1 MKQLSPCVHRWS
13 TIGNTVD
20 GETGEWDSRDEA
32 TCRRAIRRFNV
43 KPRAMGIPSIIEPA
57 PRTIKIEWPVN
68 PVPIE
73 VQKNVGKLV
82 VKRGEFGFLSDE
94 EVGEIAK
101 IIEDFPITL
110 EQALSLRAAIN
121 QEKSVYSHH
130 RIMNRKK
137 ELKRKYDNGSDI
149 LELAKL
155 VDGPPVN
162 VFRAIL
168 SARNFSKNR
177 IKTLLK
183 EPKKMN
189 ERDQEQFKI
198 AEESDRVANVDQTET
213 HLAADLFEDLLCE
226 HFESIDVRF
235 RRQNEL
241 VKEQI
246 AEEGRPVRTPDLLF
260 LDDLRINGIPCAW
273 IDAKHFFGSALS
285 FPRKKAQKQVDR
297 YTEVYGQG
305 AIIYRHG
312 FCDGLHLRG
321 AQKLDAG
328 PVDLSLLIEHNEN
341 RL

>member
-1 MKQLSPCVHRWS
+1 MSKEAEEDSAW
-13 TIGNTVD
+13 GED
-20 GETGEWDSRDEA
+20 GH
-32 TCRRAIRRFNV
+32 TCRRAIRRFKTKN
-43 KPRAMGIPSIIEPA
+43 RAMGIPENIDPEPQ
-57 PRTIKIEWPVN
+57 TIKIEWPVN

-73 VQKNVGKLV
+73 VQKSVGKRV

-94 EVGEIAK
+94 GVEEIAE
-101 IIEDFPITL
+101 IIKEYPITL

-137 ELKRKYDNGSDI
+137 ELKRRYDNGADI
-149 LELAKL
+149 LELAKI

-168 SARNFSKNR
+168 SARNFGKSR
-177 IKTLLK
+177 IKNLLK

-189 ERDQEQFKI
+189 ERDREQFQI

-213 HLAADLFEDLLCE
+213 HLAADLFEEILCD
-226 HFESIDVRF
+226 HFESVGVRF
-235 RRQNEL
+235 RRQSEL

-246 AEEGRPVRTPDLLF
+246 AEEGRPIRTPDLLF

-285 FPRKKAQKQVDR
+285 FPRKKTQKQVDR
-297 YTEVYGQG
+297 YTEAYGQG

-312 FCDGLHLRG
+312 FCGGLNLRG

-328 PVDLSLLIEHNEN
+328 PVDLSVLIEHNES
-341 RL
+341 RS